1 LRRKAEA
8 SRKAHDGLIG
18 IAMQVYLP
26 IAEMSVDALLL
37 LGIGFGVGWL
47 SGLFGVG
54 GGFLLTPLLMLIGI
68 PSAVAVAS
76 GANQT
81 LGASISGLIAQ
92 WRRGNV
98 DWRMGLTLFAGGL
111 LGSALGV
118 QIFALLKRW
127 GQVDVAVS
135 LFYVVILGIVGALM
149 VRESVTALLRR
160 RRGAAPKRKL
170 HEHTWLHGLPFKLR
184 FRDSRLYISVIPPLV
199 IGFGIGM
206 LSAIMGVGGG
216 FMLVPAM
223 IYILG
228 MPTAIVI
235 GTSLFQVVF
244 VSANVTLLQAWQVGS
259 VDIVLTML
267 LLVGGVAGAQFGAAM
282 GTKLRGE
289 ETRALLGLL
298 VLSVAIGLA
307 WNLLQTPSRAFTIS
321 PIS

>member
-1 LRRKAEA
+1 
-8 SRKAHDGLIG
+8 
-18 IAMQVYLP
+18 MQVYLP

-54 GGFLLTPLLMLIGI
+54 GGFLLTPLLILIGI

-81 LGASISGLIAQ
+81 LGASVSGLIAQ

-98 DWRMGLTLFAGGL
+98 DPRMGVVLLAGGF
-111 LGSALGV
+111 LGSVLGV
-118 QIFALLKRW
+118 QLFAALRSA
-127 GQVDVAVS
+127 GQVDAAVA
-135 LFYVVILGIVGALM
+135 LFYVVILGAVGLLM
-149 VRESVTALLRR
+149 VRESLRAIFR
-160 RRGAAPKRKL
+160 QRSGAAVGRTN
-170 HEHTWLHGLPFKLR
+170 EHTWLHGLPFKMR
-184 FRDSRLYISVIPPLV
+184 FRKSRLYISIVPPLLV
-199 IGFGIGM
+199 GFGIGV
-206 LSAIMGVGGG
+206 LSAVMGVGGG

-223 IYILG
+223 IYLLG
-228 MPTAIVI
+228 MPTSVVI

-259 VDIVLTML
+259 VDIVLTL
-267 LLVGGVAGAQFGAAM
+267 LLLAGGVAGAQFGAAM

-298 VLSVAIGLA
+298 VLAVAFGLA
-307 WNLLQTPSRAFTIS
+307 WDLVRAPENLFSIGPAR
-321 PIS
+321 

>member
-1 LRRKAEA
+1 
-8 SRKAHDGLIG
+8 
-18 IAMQVYLP
+18 MQVYLP

-160 RRGAAPKRKL
+160 RRGAAPRRKL

-184 FRDSRLYISVIPPLV
+184 FRDSRLYISVIPPLA

-259 VDIVLTML
+259 VDIVLTL
-267 LLVGGVAGAQFGAAM
+267 LLLAGGVAGAQFGAAM

-298 VLSVAIGLA
+298 VLSVAFGLA
-307 WNLLQTPSRAFTIS
+307 WNLLQTPSRAFTLS

>member
-1 LRRKAEA
+1 
-8 SRKAHDGLIG
+8 
-18 IAMQVYLP
+18 MQVYLP

-118 QIFALLKRW
+118 QIFALLKRL

-160 RRGAAPKRKL
+160 RRGAAPRRKL
-170 HEHTWLHGLPFKLR
+170 HEHTWLHGLPFKMR
-184 FRDSRLYISVIPPLV
+184 FRDSRLYISVIPPLA

-267 LLVGGVAGAQFGAAM
+267 LLAGGVAGAQFGAAM

-298 VLSVAIGLA
+298 VLSVAFGLA
-307 WNLLQTPSRAFTIS
+307 WNLLQTPSRAFTLG
-321 PIS
+321 PLL

>member
-1 LRRKAEA
+1 
-8 SRKAHDGLIG
+8 
-18 IAMQVYLP
+18 MQVYLP

-118 QIFALLKRW
+118 QIFALLKRL

-160 RRGAAPKRKL
+160 RRGAAPRRKL
-170 HEHTWLHGLPFKLR
+170 HEHTWLHGLPFKMR
-184 FRDSRLYISVIPPLV
+184 FRDSRLYISVIPPLA

-259 VDIVLTML
+259 VDIVLTL
-267 LLVGGVAGAQFGAAM
+267 LLLAGGVAGAQFGAAM

-298 VLSVAIGLA
+298 VLAVAFGLA
-307 WNLLQTPSRAFTIS
+307 WNLLQTPSRAFTLG

>member
-1 LRRKAEA
+1 
-8 SRKAHDGLIG
+8 
-18 IAMQVYLP
+18 MQVYLP

-149 VRESVTALLRR
+149 VRESVSALLRR
-160 RRGAAPKRKL
+160 RRGAAPRRKL
-170 HEHTWLHGLPFKLR
+170 HEHTWLHGLPYKMR
-184 FRDSRLYISVIPPLV
+184 FRDSRLYISVIPPLA

-267 LLVGGVAGAQFGAAM
+267 LLAGGVAGAQFGAAM

-289 ETRALLGLL
+289 ETRALLG
-298 VLSVAIGLA
+298 
-307 WNLLQTPSRAFTIS
+307 
-321 PIS
+321 

>member
-1 LRRKAEA
+1 
-8 SRKAHDGLIG
+8 
-18 IAMQVYLP
+18 
-26 IAEMSVDALLL
+26 
-37 LGIGFGVGWL
+37 VGWL

-118 QIFALLKRW
+118 QIFALLKRL

-160 RRGAAPKRKL
+160 RRGAAPRRKL
-170 HEHTWLHGLPFKLR
+170 HEHTWLHGLPFKMR
-184 FRDSRLYISVIPPLV
+184 FRDSRLYISVIPPLA

-267 LLVGGVAGAQFGAAM
+267 LLAGGVAGAQFGAAM

-298 VLSVAIGLA
+298 VLSVAFGLA
-307 WNLLQTPSRAFTIS
+307 WNLLQTPSRAFTLG
-321 PIS
+321 PLL